1 MKCLL
6 YIVNSLADVVKGL
19 WSLVVGLFITGRFAL
34 SRHKTVRYP
43 FAVVEKENTETF
55 RGPIELVGT
64 AKDPSTPKCISC
76 MLCVQACPSNCI
88 SVKKQAPPKM
98 TPEQQKEFDE
108 ATARGENP
116 KKPAAPRNPAE
127 YHYDF
132 TYCSLCACCVE
143 ACPVDSIKFSNELY
157 LAGTRREDF
166 NMDLLARLKRTA
178 KKAAAEKAARIE
190 AAPAPESMAGTAEK
204 AAAEEAS
211 A

>member
-1 MKCLL
+1 MKCMLT
-6 YIVNSLADVVKGL
+6 YFTDAAKGL
-19 WSLVVGLFITGRFAL
+19 WSLVVGLAITGRFAV

-43 FAVVEKENTETF
+43 FAVIDEPDTETF

-64 AKDPSTPKCISC
+64 PKDPSTPKCISC

-88 SVKKQAPPKM
+88 TVKKRPAPVM

-116 KKPAAPRNPAE
+116 KKPSAPKDPAV
-127 YHYDF
+127 YNYDF

-143 ACPVDSIKFSNELY
+143 ACPVNSIKFSHELY

-166 NMDLLARLKRTA
+166 NIDLLARLKRIA
-178 KKAAAEKAARIE
+178 KAKPAKEKAAPTPTPVAE
-190 AAPAPESMAGTAEK
+190 NKTDDTPAK
-204 AAAEEAS
+204 EAS

>member
-6 YIVNSLADVVKGL
+6 NVATYFAEVVKGL
-19 WSLVVGLFITGRFAL
+19 WSLVVGLYITGRYAV
-34 SRHKTVRYP
+34 SPHKTVRYP
-43 FAVVEKENTETF
+43 FKVVEKENTETF

-64 AKDPSTPKCISC
+64 PKDPSTPKCISC
-76 MLCVQACPSNCI
+76 MLCVQACPSGCI
-88 SVKKQAPPKM
+88 SVKKQAAPKM

-116 KKPAAPRNPAE
+116 KKPSAPKNPAE
-127 YHYDF
+127 YIYDF

-143 ACPVDSIKFSNELY
+143 ACPVNSIRFSNEIY

-166 NMDLLARLKRTA
+166 KLDLLARLKRTA
-178 KKAAAEKAARIE
+178 AKEAAAKAAGAET
-190 AAPAPESMAGTAEK
+190 APAPVKAEQ
-204 AAAEEAS
+204 APAEEAS